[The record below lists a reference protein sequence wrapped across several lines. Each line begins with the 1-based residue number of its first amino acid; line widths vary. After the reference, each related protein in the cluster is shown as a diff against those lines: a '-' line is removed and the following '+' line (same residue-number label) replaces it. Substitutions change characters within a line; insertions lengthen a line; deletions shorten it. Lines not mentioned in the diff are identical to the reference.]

1 MPATMEAVAGD
12 REMLVRAGLVT
23 VSVPVPETE
32 PEVALMVAVPT
43 ATPVARPFEA
53 MVAAAVLL
61 LDQAIVD
68 EQFDVVLFE

>member
-1 MPATMEAVAGD
+1 MPATREAVAGD
-12 REMLVRAGLVT
+12 REMPVRAGLET

-61 LDQAIVD
+61 LDQVTV
-68 EQFDVVLFE
+68 EVQLELVLLE